1 LGVYTRILD
10 SLEDVND
17 DQLTELESLLNEA
30 EKQYA
35 EAALDKLVKEEVVRK
50 TDQDKTQLKRE
61 VDNLNKQL
69 ENLRSIYEALPT
81 RCYNLVNL
89 EQEGQ
94 K

>member
-1 LGVYTRILD
+1 
-10 SLEDVND
+10 VND

-50 TDQDKTQLKRE
+50 TEQDKTQLKRE

-81 RCYNLVNL
+81 RCY
-89 EQEGQ
+89 